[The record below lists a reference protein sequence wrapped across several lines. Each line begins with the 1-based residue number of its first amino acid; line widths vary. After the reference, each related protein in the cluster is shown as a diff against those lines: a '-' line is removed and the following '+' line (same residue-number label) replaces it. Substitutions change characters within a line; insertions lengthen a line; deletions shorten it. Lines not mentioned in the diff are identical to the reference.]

1 LADRTK
7 QQLKVYQDD
16 ELIAISDVGK
26 TSVHADLPEGDYPAG
41 TFKESFYDTE
51 DKTESNKVDVP
62 SALTLHFP
70 GTPQVSLE
78 AGDGKVTATYA
89 KIAGATGY
97 EIWEKKASEDWPTT
111 PFKTVDDDTL
121 SVDVTG
127 LTNGTEY
134 TVAVVAVNA
143 YGKSD
148 IEGEGASGHVTP
160 MAPTVD
166 VTGVTLTTDTPL
178 NLKVGDTHQISANIE
193 PDDATDKALTYDSA
207 DDTLATVDDKGNITA
222 VKDGEVD
229 VVVASHADPTKKAT
243 LHLVISAA
251 S

>member
-1 LADRTK
+1 M
-7 QQLKVYQDD
+7 
-16 ELIAISDVGK
+16 
-26 TSVHADLPEGDYPAG
+26 
-41 TFKESFYDTE
+41 
-51 DKTESNKVDVP
+51 
-62 SALTLHFP
+62 
-70 GTPQVSLE
+70 
-78 AGDGKVTATYA
+78 
-89 KIAGATGY
+89 
-97 EIWEKKASEDWPTT
+97 
-111 PFKTVDDDTL
+111 
-121 SVDVTG
+121 
-127 LTNGTEY
+127 
-134 TVAVVAVNA
+134 
-143 YGKSD
+143 
-148 IEGEGASGHVTP
+148 TP